1 MGAYFHAMTNAGRR
15 PTMKD
20 VAGVAGVS
28 LATVSRVINGGEVRE
43 DLAAK
48 VRDAVDVLGYRRDL
62 MAMTLRRADRLSAS
76 IGIIIEDV
84 GNPFFAAVQRGVE
97 DVARERGVIA
107 FAASSDDDEARER
120 ELADTLSA
128 RGVDGLVIAPCGR
141 DQSYLGRERDNGVS
155 LVFVDRPPRFFDADT
170 VVADNFGGTRAG
182 VAHLIAAGHQRIAF
196 LGDRE
201 AVHTAAERLRG
212 YRQALADHGIAP
224 MPELEQ
230 LELATS
236 DAARAATEAIMALPD
251 PPTAVFAGQNL
262 ITIGAIHALRALG
275 RSRDVALAGF
285 DDIPMGDAIDP
296 AITVVAQD
304 PLESGRKA
312 AELLFSRVDGHA
324 GPSRTVVVPTT
335 LIARG
340 SGEIPA
346 PAGEPA

>member
-1 MGAYFHAMTNAGRR
+1 
-15 PTMKD
+15 MKD

-28 LATVSRVINGGEVRE
+28 LATVSRVINGGDVRD

-48 VRDAVDVLGYRRDL
+48 VRDAVEVLGYRRDL
-62 MAMTLRRADRLSAS
+62 MAMTLRRSDRLSAS

-97 DVARERGVIA
+97 EVARDRGVIA
-107 FAASSDDDEARER
+107 FAGSSDDDEGRER

-141 DQSYLGRERDNGVS
+141 DQSYLGRERDSGVA

-170 VVADNFGGTRAG
+170 VVSDNFGGARDG
-182 VAHLIAAGHQRIAF
+182 VAHLIAAGHRRIAF
-196 LGDRE
+196 LGDRQ
-201 AVHTAAERLRG
+201 AIHTATERRRG
-212 YRQALADHGIAP
+212 YRAALADHGIPAE
-224 MPELEQ
+224 PELEL

-236 DAARAATEAIMALPD
+236 DAARTAAEALLALPD

-262 ITIGAIHALRALG
+262 ITIGAIRALRGLG
-275 RSRDVALAGF
+275 LSRDVALVGF
-285 DDIPMGDAIDP
+285 DDIPMGDALEP
-296 AITVVAQD
+296 AVTVVAQD
-304 PLESGRKA
+304 PLASGRRA
-312 AELLFSRVDGHA
+312 AELLFSRVDGHT

-335 LIARG
+335 LIPRG

-346 PAGEPA
+346 RAEEAA